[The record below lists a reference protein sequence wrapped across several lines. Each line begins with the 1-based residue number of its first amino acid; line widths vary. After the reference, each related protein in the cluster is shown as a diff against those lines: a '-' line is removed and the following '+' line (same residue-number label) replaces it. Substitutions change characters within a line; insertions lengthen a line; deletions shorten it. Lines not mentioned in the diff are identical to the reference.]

1 MKIKEHILMDIPN
14 EGTLLYIKYSENLM
28 LAVPPFLSEAVI
40 EPGNAIYIFMS
51 TENMTFKVFRNV
63 ENLLVPL
70 NFWVNGFMTTNL
82 LYSSLSKVA
91 KFSPI
96 LKGFVKLMN
105 SHSCSELQQ
114 KEISGELPLKTQV
127 KNRVKDIDEVIEEEN
142 SDKNVICEKFHTH
155 WFSDNYVVLSTEEN
169 PAKLDLNWIEAIL
182 LGCDNNSF
190 LVLKMN
196 DTNENVELWAYCDS
210 FNELLFYAKEYSF
223 VRKLVLATNTL
234 FKLETM
240 QELREIE
247 AESSDE

>member
-1 MKIKEHILMDIPN
+1 MKSHIMDIPN
-14 EGTLLYIKYSENLM
+14 EGTLKFIQYSENLM

-127 KNRVKDIDEVIEEEN
+127 KNRIKDIDEVIEIIKAGDSVVISTHPHRWN
-142 SDKNVICEKFHTH
+142 RNVVTAQIRDTIFKTIKITARCLLKVTFMKKIMGQ
-155 WFSDNYVVLSTEEN
+155 FYYL
-169 PAKLDLNWIEAIL
+169 AKKI
-182 LGCDNNSF
+182 
-190 LVLKMN
+190 
-196 DTNENVELWAYCDS
+196 
-210 FNELLFYAKEYSF
+210 
-223 VRKLVLATNTL
+223 
-234 FKLETM
+234 
-240 QELREIE
+240 
-247 AESSDE
+247 